1 MNLLSKVVPTLLLCL
16 CTELAPE
23 ARAQAPAPAP
33 AAANLVDDKKAK
45 ALIDAGDARFE
56 AGELQAAMDLYK
68 AVIDRYPASRWRF
81 VSRLKMGKQ
90 HLREK
95 KFDLALDQF
104 RRIDVEENKDEA
116 QRGESALQIGVCF
129 FEMGKLEE
137 AFGELR
143 KVIKNFPGTP
153 FSNDAY
159 FYIGQAHFKLGRFGN
174 AIDAFK
180 NVGTS
185 IDPSAQDTSKLDAG
199 KRLYVKIEDKDLS
212 SQAGES
218 GLTVN
223 VETTSGDRETLL
235 CMPVTQ
241 GASVLMGSIRTELGS
256 VQGGDH
262 ILQLIGTDRIKVT
275 YVDKQTA
282 NAELD
287 VTRSREIRVVGNA
300 KARIVDGAFSE
311 AVGAVVLDKPV
322 FLSVQDS
329 DRDVSEKP
337 DTIEAIVRVKRTVEE
352 TADTADTGD
361 KPKRAAAGDSP
372 LDGPEK
378 NEPVFKVVD
387 EKKVLLTERALNDAA
402 PDAPVHT
409 AQFIGSI
416 AVVSEGKAAGAA
428 VLSAQVG
435 DILEI
440 EYLDEVSLD
449 EDPRRRTTSAKV
461 IEGSLNPLQ
470 VANAKINDEELKFKT
485 ALKTSEALKNIGNIY
500 KDLGL
505 TKQSGDKYRQALAET
520 EQVARNYGALNQRL
534 LEQTYV
540 QMWKIYYAMG
550 DLARA
555 AQMCLELQ
563 RRFPESPFVDDALM
577 LMGQVSQKQNKF
589 QEAIGVYR
597 RLSALKNS
605 PLAPAAQ
612 YAIGEC
618 FEELGN
624 TAKNKAHYDEAF
636 LAFKACFEKFPTS
649 NQAGDA
655 LSKMAEYYYSKE
667 DYHRA
672 MDIYEEALQQY
683 QDSKFIDVVLYNY
696 GRCLVK
702 MKRLDAAVERFNQ
715 LITTYPNSKMVANAQ
730 KLVDAI
736 QKRNASSAAS
746 QSAPAASGN

>member
-1 MNLLSKVVPTLLLCL
+1 MALRSLPLALTFLTLLAAPV
-16 CTELAPE
+16 TRMLAAEP
-23 ARAQAPAPAP
+23 P
-33 AAANLVDDKKAK
+33 AAANLIDDKKAK
-45 ALIDAGDARFE
+45 ALIEAGDARFE
-56 AGELQAAMDLYK
+56 AAELQAAMDLYK

-81 VSRLKMGKQ
+81 LARLKMGKQ
-90 HLREK
+90 HLKEK
-95 KFDLALDQF
+95 KFELALDQF
-104 RRIDVEENKDEA
+104 RRIDVDDNHDEA
-116 QRGESALQIGVCF
+116 QRGESALQIGICF
-129 FEMGKLEE
+129 FEMGRIEE

-143 KVIKNFPGTP
+143 KVIKNHPGTP
-153 FSNDAY
+153 YSNDAY

-185 IDPSAQDTSKLDAG
+185 IDPTAQDTGKLDAG
-199 KRLYVKIEDKDLS
+199 KRLYIKIEDKDLS
-212 SQAGES
+212 AQAGEA
-218 GLTVN
+218 GLSVT
-223 VETTSGDRETLL
+223 VETTSGDKETLL
-235 CMPVTQ
+235 CLPVTQ
-241 GASVLMGSIRTELGS
+241 GAAVLMGSLRTELGS
-256 VQGGDH
+256 IKPGDNV
-262 ILQLIGTDRIKVT
+262 IQLIGTDRIKTT

-282 NAELD
+282 NAELNIPR
-287 VTRSREIRVVGNA
+287 TKEIRVVGNA
-300 KARIVDGAFSE
+300 KAQIVDGAFAE
-311 AVGAVVLDKPV
+311 PVGAVVIDKPT
-322 FLSVQDS
+322 FLAVLDS
-329 DRDVSEKP
+329 DRDTSEKA
-337 DTIEAIVRVKRTVEE
+337 DSLEAIVRIKRPVEDQAE
-352 TADTADTGD
+352 TAQPAKNASDA
-361 KPKRAAAGDSP
+361 
-372 LDGPEK
+372 PEK
-378 NEPVFKVVD
+378 TEPVFKVID
-387 EKKVLLTERALNDAA
+387 EKKVKLTERAS
-402 PDAPVHT
+402 PDAPAEAPIHT
-409 AQFIGSI
+409 ALFTGNIL
-416 AVVSEGKAAGAA
+416 VVQEGKGASTGI
-428 VLSAQVG
+428 LTAQVG

-440 EYLDEVSLD
+440 EYLDEVSLED
-449 EDPRRRTTSAKV
+449 EPRPRITSAKV
-461 IEGSLNPLQ
+461 IEGSLNPLS
-470 VANAKINDEELKFKT
+470 VANAKISDEELKFKT

-505 TKQSGDKYRQALAET
+505 TKQSMDKYRQALSET

-550 DLARA
+550 DLGRA

-577 LMGQVSQKQNKF
+577 LMGQVSQKQAKF

-597 RLSALKNS
+597 RLAALKNS

-624 TAKNKAHYDEAF
+624 NAKNKTHYDEAF

-667 DYHRA
+667 DFTRA
-672 MDIYEEALQQY
+672 IDIYEEALQQY
-683 QDSKFIDVVLYNY
+683 QDSKFIDLVLYNY

-715 LITTYPNSKMVANAQ
+715 LITTYPNSKMVTNAQ

-736 QKRNASSAAS
+736 QKRNAAGTQPAQPQAAGSA
-746 QSAPAASGN
+746 N

>member
-1 MNLLSKVVPTLLLCL
+1 MPSCTLPLRLVLILLTLCSILVG
-16 CTELAPE
+16 
-23 ARAQAPAPAP
+23 QAAEPP
-33 AAANLVDDKKAK
+33 AAANLIDDKKAK
-45 ALIDAGDARFE
+45 ALIEAGDARFD
-56 AGELQAAMDLYK
+56 AAELQAAMDLYK

-81 VSRLKMGKQ
+81 LARLKMGKQ
-90 HLREK
+90 HLKEK
-95 KFDLALDQF
+95 KFELALDQF
-104 RRIDVEENKDEA
+104 RRVDVDDNRDET
-116 QRGESALQIGVCF
+116 QRGESALQIGICF
-129 FEMGKLEE
+129 FEMGRLEE

-143 KVIKNFPGTP
+143 KVIKNHPGTP
-153 FSNDAY
+153 YSNDAY

-185 IDPSAQDTSKLDAG
+185 IDPSAQDTAKLDAG
-199 KRLYVKIEDKDLS
+199 KRLYIKIEDKDLS
-212 SQAGES
+212 AQAGES
-218 GLTVN
+218 GLSVT
-223 VETTSGDRETLL
+223 VETTSGDKETLL
-235 CMPVTQ
+235 CLPVTQ
-241 GASVLMGSIRTELGS
+241 GAAVLMGSLRTELGS
-256 VQGGDH
+256 IKPGDNV
-262 ILQLIGTDRIKVT
+262 LQLVGTDRIKTT
-275 YVDKQTA
+275 YIDKQTA
-282 NAELD
+282 NAELNIPR
-287 VTRSREIRVVGNA
+287 TKEIRVVGNA

-311 AVGAVVLDKPV
+311 PVGAVVLDKPA
-322 FLSVQDS
+322 FLSVHDS
-329 DRDVSEKP
+329 DRDTSEKA
-337 DTIEAIVRVKRTVEE
+337 DVLEAIVRIKRPVDEAADSNATAKTTTE
-352 TADTADTGD
+352 T
-361 KPKRAAAGDSP
+361 
-372 LDGPEK
+372 PEK
-378 NEPVFKVVD
+378 AEPVFKVVD
-387 EKKVLLTERALNDAA
+387 EKKVRLTERPID
-402 PDAPVHT
+402 DAPADNPVHSAHFT
-409 AQFIGSI
+409 GSI
-416 AVVSEGKAAGAA
+416 LVVQEGKGASTNLLA
-428 VLSAQVG
+428 AQVG
-435 DILEI
+435 DLLEI

-449 EDPRRRTTSAKV
+449 DEPRQRITTAKV
-461 IEGSLNPLQ
+461 IEGSLNPLS
-470 VANAKINDEELKFKT
+470 VANAKISDEELKFKT

-505 TKQSGDKYRQALAET
+505 TKQSTDKYRQALAET

-577 LMGQVSQKQNKF
+577 LMGQVSQKQGKF

-597 RLSALKNS
+597 RLAALKNS

-624 TAKNKAHYDEAF
+624 NAKNKTHYDEAF
-636 LAFKACFEKFPTS
+636 LAFKACFEKFPTA

-667 DYHRA
+667 DFARA

-683 QDSKFIDVVLYNY
+683 QDSKFIDLVLYNY

-702 MKRLDAAVERFNQ
+702 MKRLDSAVERFNQ

-736 QKRNASSAAS
+736 QKRNA
-746 QSAPAASGN
+746 APAPQPEAPTPSN